1 MDLDATHELKEN
13 GILAQMGAYDLPE
26 YEAVANA
33 TSNIISEELTP
44 DSI

>member
-1 MDLDATHELKEN
+1 MDLEATHELKAN
-13 GILAQMGAYDLPE
+13 GIPTQMGAYDLPE

-33 TSNIISEELTP
+33 TSDIISEELTA